1 MKSNKRRGLKYLVLT
16 SAMALMASATSVS
29 AEESLTEGWTPGLG
43 LYFWGASIG
52 GKTATGSDIDVG
64 IDTLVRN
71 LNMAFMGNLTARKDK
86 VTLAMDV
93 IYLNVGANNNGD
105 INLPITPGGINIP
118 VESRIQMKAWVLTP
132 NIRYNVI
139 ETDKAKMDV
148 LAGARYLWLDAE
160 LKATV
165 KGPLQNRTPR
175 IADSDGVWDG
185 IVGVVGEVNLN
196 DKWYAPYYL
205 DVGAGGSNFTWQAM
219 AGVGYRFDKFDAIL
233 TYRHMD
239 WDFDDNDVFDDL
251 NLSGPM
257 IGIKGE
263 F

>member
-1 MKSNKRRGLKYLVLT
+1 MKSKKRRGLRYLAV
-16 SAMALMASATSVS
+16 SSVVALMMSATSAS

-43 LYFWGASIG
+43 VYFWGASIG
-52 GKTATGSDIDVG
+52 GKTATGSDIDIG
-64 IDTLVRN
+64 ISTLLEN
-71 LNMAFMGNLTARKDK
+71 LNMAFMGNLTARKEK
-86 VTLAMDV
+86 ITLAMDV
-93 IYLNVGANNNGD
+93 IYLNVGAKNDSD
-105 INLPITPGGINIP
+105 INFPIGPGNIQIP
-118 VESRIQMKAWVLTP
+118 LESRVQMKAWILTP

-139 ETDKAKMDV
+139 QTDKGKMDL
-148 LAGARYLWLDAE
+148 LAGARYLYLDAE

-165 KGPLQNRTPR
+165 EGPINERFPK
-175 IADSDGVWDG
+175 ISDSGSVWDG
-185 IVGVVGEVNLN
+185 IVGVTGELNFN

-233 TYRHMD
+233 TYRYME
-239 WDFDDNDVFDDL
+239 WDFDNNDVFDKMTL
-251 NLSGPM
+251 GGPM